1 MQVVLNNCA
10 PFTNCMT
17 EINNTQIDNA
27 KDIDVVMRISNVAEY
42 NYSKISDIIQN
53 HQVVYNNTISMN
65 QF

>member
-53 HQVVYNNTISMN
+53 HQVVYNNIISMN